1 MSTTI
6 ALLQRHH
13 DSNRYCH
20 WNSNWSCLLRQ
31 GGGGWRR
38 RWRRRRRRLL
48 RCLLARSSDNVAAR
62 IIPKVVEI
70 EVVTE
75 EYLLLGGFHLMR
87 HLYAQLHGIDL
98 GDVVLRVAQGAAAA
112 QRAAATAACAVLL
125 LPQATLRDDNVLVD
139 GIEIVF

>member
-1 MSTTI
+1 M
-6 ALLQRHH
+6 
-13 DSNRYCH
+13 
-20 WNSNWSCLLRQ
+20 
-31 GGGGWRR
+31 
-38 RWRRRRRRLL
+38 
-48 RCLLARSSDNVAAR
+48 LARSSDNVAAR
-62 IIPKVVEI
+62 IIPKVIEI

-125 LPQATLRDDNVLVD
+125 LPQTTLRDDNVLVD